1 MVYDFI
7 VIGAGPAGSA
17 FCKYISS
24 KYKVLLVDKRD
35 VDENNNFTSSKA
47 CGGLLNLECQKELA
61 VQSLA
66 IPREVLEEPQMF
78 TVRAFDFDNKISRHY
93 QKSYM
98 NIDRTLFDSFLFNK
112 ISSDIDVLTSSL
124 YLSHNIKKHYIEVKI
139 KSNNEINIFKTKRLI
154 DATGAGA
161 FISKDLHSRP
171 RAYACLQ
178 RHYKFKNRL
187 PYMFSAFDKNL
198 TDYYAWG
205 VQKADTLIVGAAIND
220 KNKAKAKFDYFIN
233 KLSEMGF
240 DLSEE
245 IKREGALLLRPK
257 KVSDVYI
264 GKKPIYVIG
273 EAAGLISPSSS
284 EGISFALRSGRFLA
298 ESINQSIVNFP
309 YEYAK
314 KVKSLKRAMFIKEK
328 KSRLMYPILPRKIII
343 RSSVL
348 STKIK
353 NEANFRI

>member
-1 MVYDFI
+1 MGYDFI

-24 KYKVLLVDKRD
+24 EYKVLLVDKRD
-35 VDENNNFTSSKA
+35 VDEHNNFTSAKA

-66 IPREVLEEPQMF
+66 IPKEVLQAPQMF

-112 ISSDIDVLTSSL
+112 IASHVDVLTSSL
-124 YLSHNIKKHYIEVKI
+124 YLSHKIVKGFVEVKI
-139 KSNNEINIFKTKRLI
+139 KSGNEIKIVKTKRLI

-161 FISKDLHSRP
+161 FVSKNLHSRP

-205 VQKADTLIVGAAIND
+205 IQKEDTLIVGAAIND
-220 KNKAKAKFDYFIN
+220 KNKAKEKFDHFIH
-233 KLSEMGF
+233 KLSDIGF

-257 KVSDVYI
+257 KVSEVYI

-298 ESINQSIVNFP
+298 ESVNQSIVNFP

-328 KSRLMYPILPRKIII
+328 KSRLMYPILPRKLIIK
-343 RSSVL
+343 SSVL
-348 STKIK
+348 STKIID
-353 NEANFRI
+353 EINFKL